1 MGKKKF
7 IQNVT
12 EALGIDDFQVSSKKK
27 SIKTLLKKL
36 NAKKEVL
43 DKSLKTKLDKKVK
56 KELEEER
63 DIIICHIEKGE
74 KILKKLNSLKLFIK
88 E

>member
-12 EALGIDDFQVSSKKK
+12 EALGLHDFQTSSKKK
-27 SIKTLLKKL
+27 SVKILLKKL
-36 NAKKEVL
+36 LMKKEIL
-43 DKSLKTKLDKKVK
+43 DKSLKSKLDKKVK

-63 DIIICHIEKGE
+63 EIIICHIEKGE
-74 KILKKLNSLKLFIK
+74 KILKKLNS
-88 E
+88 